1 MKYEITD
8 KIYDSMT
15 SSEKDILSMIYHDA
29 GLYKYELE
37 KSANDILRFIC
48 IFWLV
53 FIFIIKMFFSHID
66 EIYGYIFIILL
77 VIYCSIE
84 NQYIKFKV
92 RQRASYEIYKEFGNK
107 FWTKD

>member
-15 SSEKDILSMIYHDA
+15 SSEKAILNMIYYDA
-29 GLYKYELE
+29 GLYQYELE
-37 KSANDILRFIC
+37 KSATDIFRFIC

-53 FIFIIKMFFSHID
+53 FIFIIKMFFGHID
-66 EIYGYIFIILL
+66 EIYGYTLIILL
-77 VIYCSIE
+77 VIYSPIE
-84 NQYIKFKV
+84 EQYIKFKV
-92 RQRASYEIYKEFGNK
+92 RQRESHEIYEAFGNK